1 MATRTLYDENGQPV
15 EVEFPDDDGGSNQGD
30 QGSQGG
36 QRSNAEWAQLRQQ
49 QKAAKALERENA
61 FLKVGINPDDKDNP
75 MVGYFAKGY
84 DGPLE
89 ADAIKAA
96 ATAAGIIGKKEPAA
110 PPATETKPGTP
121 ADQQGDDGGDGTPAP
136 PTMGD
141 PDAERRIFEAAIGAG
156 LDDPTFTSAKA
167 KLEEAARTGGTAA
180 MVAAVREMGL
190 PVNDEY

>member
-1 MATRTLYDENGQPV
+1 MATRTLYDEEGKPV
-15 EVEFPDDDGGSNQGD
+15 EVEFPDDDQGGD
-30 QGSQGG
+30 QGSGG

-49 QKAAKALERENA
+49 GKAAKALERENA
-61 FLKVGINPDDKDNP
+61 FLKAGINPDDKDNP

-96 ATAAGIIGKKEPAA
+96 ATAAGIIGKAPAA
-110 PPATETKPGTP
+110 PPAATDTKTTTPPEGAPTE
-121 ADQQGDDGGDGTPAP
+121 GGEATEP

-156 LDDPTFTSAKA
+156 LDDPTFTSARA
-167 KLEEAARTGGTAA
+167 QLEEAARTGGTAA
-180 MVAAVREMGL
+180 MVAAVRGMGL
-190 PVNDEY
+190 PVAEDY

>member
-1 MATRTLYDENGQPV
+1 MATRTLYDEEGKPI
-15 EVEFPDDDGGSNQGD
+15 EVEFPDDDGGGND
-30 QGSQGG
+30 QGS

-61 FLKVGINPDDKDNP
+61 FLKAGINPDDKDNP

-121 ADQQGDDGGDGTPAP
+121 ADQQQGDDGGDSTPAP

-156 LDDPTFTSAKA
+156 LDDPTFTSARA

>member
-1 MATRTLYDENGQPV
+1 MATRTLYDEEGKPI
-15 EVEFPDDDGGSNQGD
+15 EVEFPDDDGGGND
-30 QGSQGG
+30 QGS

-49 QKAAKALERENA
+49 QKAAKVLERENA
-61 FLKVGINPDDKDNP
+61 FLKAGINPDDKDNP

-121 ADQQGDDGGDGTPAP
+121 ADQQQGDGEGDTNPGP
-136 PTMGD
+136 PSMGD

-156 LDDPTFTSAKA
+156 LDDPTFTSARA